1 MNHLLFSRSL
11 KRQRMTVSLPAELV
25 ERIRDAAY
33 WSPGATMAG
42 LITEALEGL
51 LKQRELENGR
61 PFAPRLG
68 ALKPGRP
75 RSNRDANGSVSSVS
89 DEIQGVSSQ
98 IPA

>member
-1 MNHLLFSRSL
+1 MNHLLFMRSF
-11 KRQRMTVSLPAELV
+11 KRQRMTVSLPSDLV
-25 ERIRDAAY
+25 ERVRDAAY
-33 WSPGATMAG
+33 WSPGSTMAG

-51 LKQRELENGR
+51 LRQRELQNGR

-75 RSNRDANGSVSSVS
+75 RTSRDSAGSVS
-89 DEIQGVSSQ
+89 DEIQGVSTQ